1 MEWYYALGDLDWR
14 IKASR
19 RFVSISWGTCY
30 YIQGPVHW
38 QKKRY
43 LRFCRRSCRGP
54 YMFNICCFYATWVVL
69 MLVCISWFTAR
80 TIGFQN
86 GDRPRYWIVKFSRN
100 FCQKFKLSLIST
112 STCKF
117 WAPKNEKVG
126 RGHPLPIPHPPRR
139 LDTRSFGA
147 LTPPFVSKKH
157 WNVIYSTWHMHCN
170 DHQFFRTR
178 HISLL
183 LTNFNCIRLQS
194 VFKQMK
200 TKHSVFFGQ

>member
-1 MEWYYALGDLDWR
+1 MVLCPWWPWLTYKGVAQVCQHQLRYLLLYPRPSTLA
-14 IKASR
+14 
-19 RFVSISWGTCY
+19 
-30 YIQGPVHW
+30 
-38 QKKRY
+38 KKKY

-147 LTPPFVSKKH
+147 LTPPFVSKKALECH
-157 WNVIYSTWHMHCN
+157 ILHMAHA
-170 DHQFFRTR
+170 
-178 HISLL
+178 L
-183 LTNFNCIRLQS
+183 
-194 VFKQMK
+194 
-200 TKHSVFFGQ
+200 